1 MIEISRSQRGARAT
15 WEGLDYQKK
24 YIAYLA
30 IKLLSKDNNVQR
42 IICENLEDI
51 EVEEHSKIVYYQVKS
66 TSSNTLSSHEIA
78 DSIKLF
84 LQIEAEKR
92 GTKAREYVLVS
103 NAKIGTFDDYNVRH
117 QYEELDDMIKQR
129 VNDLKGINDQD
140 SFLEKVYLQ
149 RGPELQEA
157 SSVLTNM
164 IIKSMKDENFGFDV
178 LEGIKNDLLSHINS
192 MCTGPIN
199 LEDKETVYSHESE
212 QASQKYKVIDA
223 EILKKIVDSN
233 QPQFTGENR
242 RTIVSSTMTFSY
254 KIMPTKLTYE
264 TKQEMHELLNEYSA
278 LEDHDLRITYLQKFN
293 EYSTRYDLYKDSEF
307 LDFLEDQIKNG
318 SDKHIILEC
327 LFILHRLIITSKVDD
342 EKAFLEYV
350 RDEYFSFFEDNL
362 KTGTERYEYSL
373 FKIEQILEEIKN
385 LISEQQICEMY

>member
-1 MIEISRSQRGARAT
+1 
-15 WEGLDYQKK
+15 
-24 YIAYLA
+24 
-30 IKLLSKDNNVQR
+30 
-42 IICENLEDI
+42 
-51 EVEEHSKIVYYQVKS
+51 
-66 TSSNTLSSHEIA
+66 
-78 DSIKLF
+78 
-84 LQIEAEKR
+84 
-92 GTKAREYVLVS
+92 
-103 NAKIGTFDDYNVRH
+103 
-117 QYEELDDMIKQR
+117 
-129 VNDLKGINDQD
+129 
-140 SFLEKVYLQ
+140 
-149 RGPELQEA
+149 
-157 SSVLTNM
+157 
-164 IIKSMKDENFGFDV
+164 
-178 LEGIKNDLLSHINS
+178 

-233 QPQFTGENR
+233 RPQFTGENR